1 MYPVLEKVFFVKNKY
16 SCLINY
22 LFLFNFT
29 FELNIE
35 IFNIKHKK
43 LLQQIIDRFCHNDP
57 KSRNTNLK
65 QSRPIIC
72 RKDNNPGIP
81 HAESIRIVRETD
93 LIFIRSPGNLNHHR
107 SSFQQLAA
115 ENTER
120 NANVYTNIFNGIR
133 TPGRMSAFI
142 SILL

>member
-29 FELNIE
+29 EFTTTELNIE

-65 QSRPIIC
+65 
-72 RKDNNPGIP
+72 
-81 HAESIRIVRETD
+81 
-93 LIFIRSPGNLNHHR
+93 
-107 SSFQQLAA
+107 
-115 ENTER
+115 
-120 NANVYTNIFNGIR
+120 
-133 TPGRMSAFI
+133 
-142 SILL
+142 